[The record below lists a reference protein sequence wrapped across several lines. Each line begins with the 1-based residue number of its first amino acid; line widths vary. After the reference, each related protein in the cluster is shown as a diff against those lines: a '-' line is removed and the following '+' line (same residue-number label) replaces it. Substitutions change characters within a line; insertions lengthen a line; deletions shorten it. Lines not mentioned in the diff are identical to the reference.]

1 VTGNKV
7 VKTCVFKLSFDHVPG
22 DAEQVGIDFVTA
34 TGKQTNINR
43 SSATKSEPAEIM
55 YYYMMLVLDPDFS
68 AEEIRT
74 TKMANRVKHSG
85 VDSSNTKR
93 KEHKRK
99 YQKMLGLVGQN
110 VCAF

>member
-1 VTGNKV
+1 MFGR
-7 VKTCVFKLSFDHVPG
+7 KLQGVCFYGFAQCCSPNAIPKYHRFS
-22 DAEQVGIDFVTA
+22 
-34 TGKQTNINR
+34 R
-43 SSATKSEPAEIM
+43 SA
-55 YYYMMLVLDPDFS
+55 YYFMMLVLDPDFS